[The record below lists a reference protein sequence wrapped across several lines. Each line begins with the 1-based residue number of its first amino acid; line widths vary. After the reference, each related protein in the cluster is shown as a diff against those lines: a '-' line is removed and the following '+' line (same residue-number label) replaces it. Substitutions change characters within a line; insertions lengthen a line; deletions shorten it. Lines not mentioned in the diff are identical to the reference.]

1 MKTLALLGAVTGVA
15 LFAGVRLY
23 ATVLTVGL
31 CVRYGVLRLPPD
43 LASLSVLSHP
53 YVLVAAGVCAV
64 AEFLADKIPWVDSL
78 WDAVHA
84 FLRPAGA
91 ALIAFA
97 AVGHLDPAAEVAVI
111 LLCGGIAF
119 SSHAA
124 KSGARLFVNQSP
136 EPFSNVLLS
145 LAEDALAVGGSYAAL
160 AHPLAALVFVAV
172 FLFLFVMM
180 ARRVF
185 RRLRKRRSPPGTS
198 SAVR

>member
-15 LFAGVRLY
+15 LFAGLRLY

-31 CVRYGVLRLPPD
+31 CIRYGVLSLPPD
-43 LASLSVLSHP
+43 ISSLSVLSHP
-53 YVLVAAGVCAV
+53 YVLVAAGVCTA
-64 AEFLADKIPWVDSL
+64 AEFLVDKIPWVDSL

-145 LAEDALAVGGSYAAL
+145 LAEDAIAVGGSYAAV
-160 AHPLAALVFVAV
+160 AHPLAALAVVAV
-172 FLFLFVMM
+172 FLFLFAAL

-185 RRLRKRRSPPGTS
+185 RRLRRRPAPPG
-198 SAVR
+198 A

>member
-15 LFAGVRLY
+15 LFAGLRLY

-31 CVRYGVLRLPPD
+31 CIRYGVLSLPPD
-43 LASLSVLSHP
+43 LSSLSVLSHP
-53 YVLVAAGVCAV
+53 YVLVAAGVCTA
-64 AEFLADKIPWVDSL
+64 AEFLVDKIPWVDSL

-145 LAEDALAVGGSYAAL
+145 LAEDAIAVGGSYAAV
-160 AHPLAALVFVAV
+160 AHPLAALAVVAV
-172 FLFLFVMM
+172 FLFLFAAL

-185 RRLRKRRSPPGTS
+185 RRLRRRPAPPG
-198 SAVR
+198 A

>member
-1 MKTLALLGAVTGVA
+1 MRTLTLLGAVTGVA

-31 CVRYGVLRLPPD
+31 CLRYGLLRPPPE
-43 LASLSVLSHP
+43 LASLAVLSHP
-53 YVLVAAGVCAV
+53 YVLVVASVCAA
-64 AEFLADKIPWVDSL
+64 AEFLVDKIPWVDSL
-78 WDAVHA
+78 WDAIHA

-97 AVGHLDPAAEVAVI
+97 TLGHLDPAAEVAVI

-145 LAEDALAVGGSYAAL
+145 LVEDAVAVGGSYAAL
-160 AHPLAALVFVAV
+160 AHPLAALALVVA
-172 FLFLFVMM
+172 FMFLFVLL

-185 RRLRKRRSPPGTS
+185 RRLRKKSLPP
-198 SAVR
+198 